1 MQVDGGSEFQAQFE
15 TECQRRGI
23 RLFVLPPRSPK
34 LNGHMERAQRTHTE
48 ELYEVWDLPWTF
60 PQLSQKLRAGS
71 ASTNTPRPHQ
81 ALGYRTPRQYLRELA
96 HAGKG

>member
-1 MQVDGGSEFQAQFE
+1 M
-15 TECQRRGI
+15 